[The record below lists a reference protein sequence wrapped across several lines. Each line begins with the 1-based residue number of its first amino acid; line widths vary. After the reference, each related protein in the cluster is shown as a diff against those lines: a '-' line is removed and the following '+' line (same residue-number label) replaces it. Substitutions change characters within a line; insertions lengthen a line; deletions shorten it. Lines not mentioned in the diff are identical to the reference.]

1 MNEEEEDRISAFE
14 LARLSIAHV
23 GFSLST
29 ELMRGLERAL
39 EVSSTT
45 LGVQHV
51 GIWVTSL
58 DTRLPPELRCL
69 RTFDHAHTAFATGE
83 ALRLDSIPAYAIAIR
98 SRRALVANDAWEDVR
113 TRDLRTHYLDPRGIR
128 ALLDA
133 PIFRAGEVIGV
144 LCNEHV
150 GEPRAWT
157 KREVDFA
164 VSVADMI
171 SSMIEQAMRLDAEER
186 ASKNSKMECLG
197 QLAAGVAHDFSNVL
211 QGISL
216 EAEKLTLVARDPEHV
231 EVGVREIMRHMDRG
245 ARLVRQL
252 LAFGKTAGTVNPTQG
267 SDACQSLQELV
278 PVLQSLL
285 RDPWSIDVVLPETAM
300 FITADRSEFE
310 QIVMNLVV
318 NARDAMPAGGSVLLE
333 LRGDDG
339 AFCELVVRDQG
350 VGISAQARERIFEPF
365 FTTKPPESG
374 TGLGLAIVRRVVDRV
389 RGSIAVD
396 SEPGKGA
403 TFTIRIPRL
412 IA

>member
-1 MNEEEEDRISAFE
+1 MSEEAEPRISAFE
-14 LARLSIAHV
+14 LARLSIAQI
-23 GFSLST
+23 GFTLST
-29 ELMRGLERAL
+29 ELVRGLDRAL
-39 EVSSTT
+39 EIASTT
-45 LGVQHV
+45 LGVERV
-51 GIWVTSL
+51 GIWVTSR
-58 DTRLPPELRCL
+58 DTSLPPELRCL
-69 RTFDHAHTAFATGE
+69 RTFNHDQNAFATG
-83 ALRLDSIPAYAIAIR
+83 ATLRLDNIPAYAIAIR

-113 TRDLRTHYLDPRGIR
+113 TRDLRSHYLEPGGIR

-144 LCNEHV
+144 LCHEHV

-171 SSMIEQAMRLDAEER
+171 SSMIEQAMRIDAEER
-186 ASKNSKMECLG
+186 ASNNSKMEGLG

-216 EAEKLTLVARDPEHV
+216 EAEKLMLVAREPEQV
-231 EVGVREIMRHMDRG
+231 EVGVQEIMRHMDRG
-245 ARLVRQL
+245 SRLVRQL
-252 LAFGKTAGTVNPTQG
+252 LAFGKTAGLASPAQG
-267 SDACQSLQELV
+267 ADACQSLQELV

-285 RDPWSIDVVLPETAM
+285 RYPWAIEVVLPEKATLV
-300 FITADRSEFE
+300 TADRSEFE

-318 NARDAMPAGGSVLLE
+318 NARDAMPAGGNVFLE
-333 LRGDDG
+333 LREGD
-339 AFCELVVRDQG
+339 ATFCELVVRDQG

-389 RGSIAVD
+389 RGSILLD

-403 TFTIRIPRL
+403 TFTVRLPRL
-412 IA
+412 